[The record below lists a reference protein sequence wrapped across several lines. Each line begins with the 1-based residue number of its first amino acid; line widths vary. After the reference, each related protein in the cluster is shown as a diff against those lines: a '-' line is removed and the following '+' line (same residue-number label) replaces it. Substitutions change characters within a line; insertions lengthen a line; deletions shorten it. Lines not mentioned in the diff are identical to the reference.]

1 MCQRVIRRAN
11 GSAWCRNVAKVMLVF
26 QIFLLRNAKGNLF
39 TLKLYK
45 QFCIIFD
52 IIVIHIYVYV
62 L

>member
-1 MCQRVIRRAN
+1 MRRAS
-11 GSAWCRNVAKVMLVF
+11 GSAWCPNVPKVMLIF
-26 QIFLLRNAKGNLF
+26 QIFLLRNAKGNFF
-39 TLKLYK
+39 TLILYK